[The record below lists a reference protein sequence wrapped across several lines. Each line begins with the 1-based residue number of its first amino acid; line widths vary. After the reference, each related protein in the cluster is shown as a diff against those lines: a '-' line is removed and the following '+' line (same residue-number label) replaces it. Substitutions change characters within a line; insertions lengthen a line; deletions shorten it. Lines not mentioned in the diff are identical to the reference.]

1 VAYSPIKKK
10 VVADSLP
17 NQNAY
22 IARGTLDALL
32 AASLRMYCLPP
43 HDVGPLGKTH
53 LIVAVPEL
61 LITVVT
67 QPQATAFLHL
77 PPSQTGRGASPD
89 APPCWW
95 WGQRQLGWRCGWQK
109 SSCDAHKA
117 QISEELPFTALVS

>member
-1 VAYSPIKKK
+1 
-10 VVADSLP
+10 VADSLP

-22 IARGTLDALL
+22 IARDALL

-61 LITVVT
+61 LVTVVT

-77 PPSQTGRGASPD
+77 RQEEGR
-89 APPCWW
+89 
-95 WGQRQLGWRCGWQK
+95 
-109 SSCDAHKA
+109 
-117 QISEELPFTALVS
+117 FT

>member
-1 VAYSPIKKK
+1 M
-10 VVADSLP
+10 ADSLP

-22 IARGTLDALL
+22 IARDALL

-61 LITVVT
+61 LVTVVT

-77 PPSQTGRGASPD
+77 RREEALHLTPLHAGGGGSASWVGGMGGRGLLVMLTRLRRAALDCVGLLRSHQNTEVLI
-89 APPCWW
+89 
-95 WGQRQLGWRCGWQK
+95 QR
-109 SSCDAHKA
+109 AT
-117 QISEELPFTALVS
+117 EN